1 MHFLPYANA
10 IYRMSPKLGSVD
22 KTKQKLVA
30 MTASLGG
37 SKNKFHID
45 HLEHSSN
52 NPANLA
58 NIGQVDFEIIGVK
71 EIVKNK

>member
-1 MHFLPYANA
+1 
-10 IYRMSPKLGSVD
+10 
-22 KTKQKLVA
+22 

-71 EIVKNK
+71 GIVKINKK